1 MSLLDTARSTQV
13 TLGTNLHAC
22 LPVSCPCVSPADLH
36 GNFVRQFWRFQAKS
50 KDVKGL
56 KYLSLSKVAGD
67 NIVWTSYAVYTDFEG
82 LIKHARY
89 VGLGYVLLGKARAMD
104 SFCQAAHAW

>member
-1 MSLLDTARSTQV
+1 MVTGMLAKGHPVLDFNYVAILHHV
-13 TLGTNLHAC
+13 HAC
-22 LPVSCPCVSPADLH
+22 LTARLSMPLLCPCDCLPADLH

-56 KYLSLSKVAGD
+56 KYLSPAKVAGD

-82 LIKHARY
+82 LIKHAR
-89 VGLGYVLLGKARAMD
+89 
-104 SFCQAAHAW
+104 